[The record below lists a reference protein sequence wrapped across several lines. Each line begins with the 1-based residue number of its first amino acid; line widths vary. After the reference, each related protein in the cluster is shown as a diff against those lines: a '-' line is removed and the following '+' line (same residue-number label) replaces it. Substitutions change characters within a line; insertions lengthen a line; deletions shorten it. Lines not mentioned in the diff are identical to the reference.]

1 MVAINA
7 GATSSANYAGVNYEA
22 DKYSRGGEANSTED
36 SIDGAD
42 GSALFNTERWGSYA
56 YEIPVLDGTYS
67 IEMHFVEMYHDG
79 SGLRS
84 FNVSV
89 ENNQIESN
97 LDLFSV
103 AGHDSGYSVVASDIR
118 VTDGTLD
125 ITLEGV
131 TDNGT
136 LSGFAVYSANGG
148 IDTSVPD
155 VPVRNCN
162 GYVALTFDDG
172 PSNDTRAFVQ
182 RLKDNNLT
190 PVTFFVNGKQMRSS
204 DIAVMM
210 TAGEVQSHAYD
221 HENMSGWS
229 YQQVADQLNR
239 NNNYITSAGA
249 PAPTLFRAPNLAD
262 SQAIRQAA
270 SDLGMYYIGADVD
283 SQDWNGA
290 NSQAIANAVGRA
302 QNGQNILM
310 HDGSFSVA
318 NQAGTLQGIA
328 QALEQKGFCPGRIDP
343 NTGRAVAP

>member
-148 IDTSVPD
+148 IDTSVP
-155 VPVRNCN
+155 VSNCS
-162 GYVALTFDDG
+162 GYVGLTYDDG
-172 PSNDTRAFVQ
+172 PTGDTQAFVQ

-190 PVTFFVNGKQMRSS
+190 PVTFFVNGSRNINSS
-204 DIAVMM
+204 VAAAMM
-210 TAGEVQSHAYD
+210 SAGAIQSHAFD
-221 HENMSGWS
+221 HVNLGNSS

-239 NNNYITSAGA
+239 NNNAITGAGA
-249 PAPTLFRAPNLAD
+249 PAPTVFRPPYGDD
-262 SQAIRQAA
+262 SQTIRQAA
-270 SDLGMYYIGADVD
+270 SDLGMRFITWDVD
-283 SQDWNGA
+283 SSDWNGA
-290 NSQAIANAVGRA
+290 SSQSVIDAVGRA
-302 QNGQNILM
+302 GNGDTILM
-310 HDGSFSVA
+310 HDNPTWSST
-318 NQAGTLQGIA
+318 QAGTLQGIA
-328 QALEQKGFCPGRIDP
+328 RVLEQKGYCPGRIDP